1 MAVPSGTER
10 YTRMSRYGASS
21 AISSLW
27 ATIPKAMIIREAT
40 RSDLGAILRLLRELG
55 EETSTQSGTVR
66 MSSATVRAWTRIEN
80 DPERTVLV
88 AERRG
93 QIIGTLDLI
102 MIANLTHDAQP
113 WAVID
118 NMVVDAAYRR
128 TGIGRALVE
137 EAIAR
142 AIQAGCYKIE
152 MLAHESQGNAYEFC
166 RAMGFTVATEG
177 FRRYL

>member
-1 MAVPSGTER
+1 
-10 YTRMSRYGASS
+10 
-21 AISSLW
+21 
-27 ATIPKAMIIREAT
+27 MIIRAAV
-40 RSDLGAILRLLRELG
+40 RSDLGAILRLLRDLG
-55 EETSTQSGTVR
+55 EAAPTQSGTVR

-102 MIANLTHDAQP
+102 VIANLTHDAQP
-113 WAVID
+113 WAVVD

-128 TGIGRALVE
+128 TGIGRALLE
-137 EAIAR
+137 EAVNR
-142 AIQAGCYKIE
+142 AVQAGCYKIE
-152 MLAHESQGNAYEFC
+152 MLAHESQSIAREFC
-166 RAMGFTVATEG
+166 LAMGFSASAEG